1 MRYRLAMEYGA
12 LSGVLRE
19 NPNPGADMLP
29 ADTYVM
35 RLATEQDTDD
45 LRRLAALDSARPLTG
60 PVLIGEIDGV
70 PAAARSLETGRMIAD
85 PFQPTDR
92 LRSYLRVRAAGL
104 EAVRREPLLSKRMLA
119 AVRTPALAA

>member
-1 MRYRLAMEYGA
+1 
-12 LSGVLRE
+12 
-19 NPNPGADMLP
+19 MLP

-35 RLATEQDTDD
+35 RLATEQDAPA

-60 PVLIGEIDGV
+60 PVLLGEIDGF
-70 PAAARSLETGRMIAD
+70 PAAARSLETGRTIAD

-119 AVRTPALAA
+119 AVRRPALAAS

>member
-1 MRYRLAMEYGA
+1 
-12 LSGVLRE
+12 
-19 NPNPGADMLP
+19 MLP

-35 RLATEQDTDD
+35 RLATERDADA
-45 LRRLAALDSARPLTG
+45 LRRLAALDSASPLTG
-60 PVLIGEIDGV
+60 PILVGEIDGRL
-70 PAAARSLETGRMIAD
+70 AAARSLETGRTIAD

-119 AVRTPALAA
+119 AVRRPALAAS